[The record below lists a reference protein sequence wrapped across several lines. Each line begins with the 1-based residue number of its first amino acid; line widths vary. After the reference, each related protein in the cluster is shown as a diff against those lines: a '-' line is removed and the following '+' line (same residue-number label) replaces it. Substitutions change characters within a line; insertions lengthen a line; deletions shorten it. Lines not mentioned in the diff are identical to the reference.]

1 MADKTNTEK
10 GTCCSSTTGCCDAKN
25 GNLPKKRCLIIDF
38 LYLDLTICSWCQG
51 TEASLDAAI
60 SQVAQV
66 LSATDIEV
74 QVNKINVVSE
84 EQARQ
89 LGFVSSPTIRVNGKD
104 IQLEV
109 KESLCDSCGDLCG
122 DDVDCRIWIYQD
134 KEYTVPPKAMIIEA
148 ILREVYGNPHKP
160 LQDSQTD
167 FEVPD
172 NLKKFFVA
180 MKGK

>member
-1 MADKTNTEK
+1 MVDKINTEK
-10 GTCCSSTTGCCDAKN
+10 NTCCSSTTGCCGSEN
-25 GNLPKKRCLIIDF
+25 GILQKKRLLTIDF

-66 LSATDIEV
+66 LNATDIEV

-89 LGFVSSPTIRVNGKD
+89 LRFISSPTIRVNGKD
-104 IQLEV
+104 IRLEV
-109 KESLCDSCGDLCG
+109 KERLCDSCGDLCG

-148 ILREVYGNPHKP
+148 ILREIYGYPHKLSP
-160 LQDSQTD
+160 DSHAD

-172 NLKKFFVA
+172 NLKKFFIA
-180 MKGK
+180 MKAK

>member
-1 MADKTNTEK
+1 MADKNNTEK
-10 GTCCSSTTGCCDAKN
+10 NTCCSMTTGCCGVEN
-25 GNLPKKRCLIIDF
+25 VIPLKKRQLIIDF

-51 TEASLDAAI
+51 TESSLDEAI
-60 SQVAQV
+60 SEVAQV
-66 LSATDIEV
+66 LRATDIEV
-74 QVNKINVVSE
+74 AVNKINVVSE
-84 EQARQ
+84 EQAHQ
-89 LGFVSSPTIRVNGKD
+89 LKFISSPTIRLNGKD

-122 DDVDCRIWIYQD
+122 DNVDCRIWIYHG

-148 ILREVYGNPHKP
+148 ILREVYGDPHTSSP
-160 LQDSQTD
+160 DIQTP

-180 MKGK
+180 MTKK